1 MLETSV
7 RLLRLLALLQAHRNW
22 TGTELAEHLE
32 VTTRT
37 VRRDVERLRELG
49 YPVEAAQGRAGYQL
63 GPGGQLPPLLLEDE
77 EAVAVVLGLREA
89 AQSSVRGIEEAS
101 IQALAKLEQVLP
113 SRLRYRANTL
123 TGATVHAGNP
133 VEPLVPV
140 DTLLAVADACRRRQR
155 LRFDY
160 SSPRSGPSRRDTEP
174 HQMVCFNRRW
184 YLVAF
189 DIDQEDWRTFR
200 VDRLAART
208 PSGPRFIPREIP
220 HGDAVTYLEH
230 QLSSQTWPY
239 RAVVRLNES
248 TEDIAERIW
257 PGMGALE
264 PDGPSSCLLHLGAP
278 TPRDLMWMITSVD
291 ADFELIEA
299 PPELAAAL
307 LEQAARCS
315 HAVTRQQAVTRTT
328 DPV

>member
-1 MLETSV
+1 MLETSA
-7 RLLRLLALLQAHRNW
+7 RLLRLLSLLQARQSRK
-22 TGTELAEHLE
+22 GTELAEQLE

-49 YPVEAAQGRAGYQL
+49 YPVQAVRGTAGYRL
-63 GPGGQLPPLLLEDE
+63 GPGAQLPPLLLEDD
-77 EAVAVVLGLREA
+77 EAVAVVLGLRA
-89 AQSSVRGIEEAS
+89 ATQSSVRGIEEAS
-101 IQALAKLEQVLP
+101 VQALAKLEQLLP
-113 SRLRYRANTL
+113 SRLRYRTDNLAE
-123 TGATVHAGNP
+123 ATVHAGKP

-140 DTLLAVADACRRRQR
+140 DTLLTIAEACRRRER

-160 SSPRSGPSRRDTEP
+160 NSPHRGSNRRDAEP
-174 HQMVCFNRRW
+174 HQVVCFNRRW

-189 DIDQEDWRTFR
+189 DIDHDDWRTFR
-200 VDRLAART
+200 VDRLTART
-208 PSGPRFIPREIP
+208 PSGPQFVPRKIP

-239 RAVVRLNES
+239 RAVVRLS
-248 TEDIAERIW
+248 KSMEDLAERIW

-264 PDGPSSCLLHLGAP
+264 PDGPSNCLLHVGAP

-299 PPELAAAL
+299 PPELVAAL
-307 LEQAARCS
+307 LEQATRCS
-315 HAVTRQQAVTRTT
+315 HAATAATRQPRVQR
-328 DPV
+328 